1 MEDENKVKKIIKIV
15 IISIVIIIIGILIF
29 FITNNI
35 LKNTNTANYTD
46 YLKSQGY
53 KQDELGDYT
62 KQVPIENGT
71 IYYTFYKDDSIL
83 SKTIVK
89 VTENDK
95 NYTTFTYNNSGDINI
110 SYNIQ
115 GMNNS
120 NVYSTGI
127 QEATYNI
134 KNKKYSCEITLAND
148 FDSKCNQFKSQ
159 AITFQ
164 KEVEDI
170 LNKSNSNAKY
180 IK

>member
-29 FITNNI
+29 FIINNI
-35 LKNTNTANYTD
+35 LKNTNTTNYTD

-53 KQDELGDYT
+53 KQDELGNYT
-62 KQVPIENGT
+62 KQVVDENT
-71 IYYTFYKDDSIL
+71 VIDYMYYKDTSIL
-83 SKTIVK
+83 SKAITKIS
-89 VTENDK
+89 ENDT
-95 NYTTFTYNNSGDINI
+95 NYTTFSYNEGIINI

-134 KNKKYSCEITLAND
+134 KNKKYSCEIILAND

-159 AITFQ
+159 AIKFQ

-170 LNKSNSNAKY
+170 LDKSNSNAKY